1 MGNDSD
7 HTTYAAAGVHL
18 ELGDTASQI
27 LYTAAKRTW
36 AQRQDR
42 LGEVIIPHDDFSGVR
57 YVLWGTPSRRGH
69 GYWV

>member
-1 MGNDSD
+1 MTLITP
-7 HTTYAAAGVHL
+7 HAAAGVHL

-57 YVLWGTPSRRGH
+57 YVAVGALPADVV

>member
-1 MGNDSD
+1 MGHGAD

-57 YVLWGTPSRRGH
+57 
-69 GYWV
+69 